1 MAGVEMEREQ
11 RLEAVAGASQA
22 SLVDL
27 ADRVM
32 QAMDVEVVYG
42 PTVGL
47 LMARAEDP
55 GERLVFN
62 FVEVTVTE
70 AEVLA
75 ANHRGYALVIGRCP
89 EKALAAAVLD
99 AAVESGHPLTLD
111 ILTLL
116 HRAEAALRQEREDR
130 WARVAPT
137 QVQFEDVT

>member
-1 MAGVEMEREQ
+1 MEREE
-11 RLEAVAGASQA
+11 RLEAVAGASLG

-32 QAMDVEVVYG
+32 QTMDVEVVYG

-55 GERLVFN
+55 GERLAFN

-75 ANHRGYALVIGRCP
+75 GNERGYAMVMGRAP

-99 AAVESGHPLTLD
+99 AALESGHPLSHE
-111 ILTLL
+111 ILGLL
-116 HRAEAALRQEREDR
+116 YRAQAALQQERQAR
-130 WARVAPT
+130 WERVAPT

>member
-1 MAGVEMEREQ
+1 MMQREQ
-11 RLEAVAGASQA
+11 RLEAVAGASEA
-22 SLVDL
+22 SLVEL

-32 QAMDVEVVYG
+32 QTMDVEVVYG

-75 ANHRGYALVIGRCP
+75 KNAQGYAMVMGRSP
-89 EKALAAAVLD
+89 KKALAAAVLD
-99 AAVESGHPLTLD
+99 AALESGHALSGEVNA
-111 ILTLL
+111 LL
-116 HRAEAALRQEREDR
+116 ERAYAMLRQEREAR

-137 QVQFEDVT
+137 QVKFEDAT

>member
-1 MAGVEMEREQ
+1 MERET
-11 RLEAVAGASQA
+11 RLEAIAGVSQG

-27 ADRVM
+27 ADRVI
-32 QAMDVEVVYG
+32 QTMDVEVVYG

-47 LMARAEDP
+47 LMVRAEDP
-55 GERLVFN
+55 GERLAFN

-75 ANHRGYALVIGRCP
+75 GSGRGYAMVMGRTP

-99 AAVESGHPLTLD
+99 AAVESGHPLTHE
-111 ILTLL
+111 ILSLL
-116 HRAEAALRQEREDR
+116 HCAEAALQQEQDAL

-137 QVQFEDVT
+137 QVQFEDAT

>member
-1 MAGVEMEREQ
+1 MEREE
-11 RLEAVAGASQA
+11 RLEAIAGASQA
-22 SLVDL
+22 SVVGL

-32 QAMDVEVVYG
+32 QTMDVEVVYG

-47 LMARAEDP
+47 LMARAEDS

-75 ANHRGYALVIGRCP
+75 GNERGYAMVMGRAP

-99 AAVESGHPLTLD
+99 AAVESGHPLTHE
-111 ILTLL
+111 ILSLL
-116 HRAEAALRQEREDR
+116 HRAEAALRQEQDAR
-130 WARVAPT
+130 WAWVAPT
-137 QVQFEDVT
+137 QLQFEDAT

>member
-1 MAGVEMEREQ
+1 MEREE
-11 RLEAVAGASQA
+11 RLEAIAGASQA
-22 SLVDL
+22 SLVGL

-32 QAMDVEVVYG
+32 QTMDVEVVYG

-47 LMARAEDP
+47 LMARAEDS

-75 ANHRGYALVIGRCP
+75 GNERGYAMVMGRAP

-99 AAVESGHPLTLD
+99 AAVESGHPLTYE
-111 ILTLL
+111 ILSLL
-116 HRAEAALRQEREDR
+116 HRAEAALRQEQDAR
-130 WARVAPT
+130 WAWVAPT
-137 QVQFEDVT
+137 QVQFEDAT